1 MTKLAVMCCAAES
14 AAVMCC
20 RTTHV
25 LAGAKMNELKARN
38 NWSL

>member
-1 MTKLAVMCCAAES
+1 VLLGLFDFAF
-14 AAVMCC
+14 C

-38 NWSL
+38 NWNL